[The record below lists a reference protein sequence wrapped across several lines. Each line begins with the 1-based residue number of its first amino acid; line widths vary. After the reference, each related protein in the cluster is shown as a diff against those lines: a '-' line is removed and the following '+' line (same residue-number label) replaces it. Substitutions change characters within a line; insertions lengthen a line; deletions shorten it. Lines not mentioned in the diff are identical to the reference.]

1 MNENSSQKEE
11 KQQQAEPEYN
21 QNDQNDLKIPQEEDL
36 KENPLETL
44 PEENKKI
51 FVKNIP
57 FNTTDS
63 QLSEFF
69 SKYGTVIKS
78 EIMKRDNGSSSGVG
92 FVEFATSDD
101 KKNVLM
107 VNKDELVIDGR
118 KLDVKEAKLDRM
130 DYSKTL
136 YVGNLSY
143 ETKEETLKKFFTDFC
158 QNLKGDFKVNIQK
171 TFNGKPKG
179 HAYVEFENSE
189 DISNALKANGQK
201 LDDRPLIV
209 EMKKSRGMGIIRGRG
224 RGRYQGGLGRRGGF
238 GNRRYEHG
246 RDNYYRD
253 RSRGRSRSH
262 DRSRERERSRDR
274 ERRRDRGDRGD
285 RDRYRDNRDKER
297 DRGDRDRERAERDKG
312 DRDRDRG
319 DRDRD
324 RGDRDRDRGDR
335 DRDRGDRDRERGD
348 RDRERGD
355 RDRDRGDRDRER
367 GDRDKERGERDRD
380 RDRVDRGDR
389 ERDRERERGDRGER
403 DRERGD
409 RDRDRDRSRERRHM
423 HMDRN
428 QP

>member
-1 MNENSSQKEE
+1 MNENNSPKEE
-11 KQQQAEPEYN
+11 KQQQAEPEFN

-36 KENPLETL
+36 KENGLEAL

-57 FNTTDS
+57 FKTTDS
-63 QLSEFF
+63 QLSDFF
-69 SKYGTVIKS
+69 SRYGTVIKS

-92 FVEFATSDD
+92 FVEFATSEE

-107 VNKDELVIDGR
+107 ANKDEFIIDGR
-118 KLDVKEAKLDRM
+118 KLEVKEAKLDRM

-143 ETKEETLKKFFTDFC
+143 ETKEETLKKFFIDFC
-158 QNLKGDFKVNIQK
+158 QNLKGDFKVNIQT

-201 LDDRPLIV
+201 LDDRLLIV
-209 EMKKSRGMGIIRGRG
+209 EMKKSRGIGGIRGRG
-224 RGRYQGGLGRRGGF
+224 RGRYQGGIGRRGGF

-246 RDNYYRD
+246 REYYRD

-274 ERRRDRGDRGD
+274 DRDRR

-297 DRGDRDRERAERDKG
+297 DRGYRDRDRERAERDKG
-312 DRDRDRG
+312 DRERERDRERDRG
-319 DRDRD
+319 DRDK
-324 RGDRDRDRGDR
+324 GDR
-335 DRDRGDRDRERGD
+335 E
-348 RDRERGD
+348 
-355 RDRDRGDRDRER
+355 RGDRDRER
-367 GDRDKERGERDRD
+367 GDRDKERGER
-380 RDRVDRGDR
+380 
-389 ERDRERERGDRGER
+389 ERDRERGDRGER
-403 DRERGD
+403 GERERDRERGD
-409 RDRDRDRSRERRHM
+409 RGERGERERDRERGDRGDRGERGERGDRERDGDRSRERRHM
-423 HMDRN
+423 NMDRN

>member
-1 MNENSSQKEE
+1 MNENNSPKEE
-11 KQQQAEPEYN
+11 KQQQAEPEFN

-36 KENPLETL
+36 KENGLEAL

-57 FNTTDS
+57 FKTTDS
-63 QLSEFF
+63 QLSDFF
-69 SKYGTVIKS
+69 SRYGTVIKS

-92 FVEFATSDD
+92 FVEFATSEE

-107 VNKDELVIDGR
+107 ANKDEFIIDGR
-118 KLDVKEAKLDRM
+118 KLEVKEAKLDRM

-143 ETKEETLKKFFTDFC
+143 ETKEETLKKFFIDFC
-158 QNLKGDFKVNIQK
+158 QNLKGDFKVNIQT

-201 LDDRPLIV
+201 LDDRLLIV
-209 EMKKSRGMGIIRGRG
+209 EMKKSRGIGGIRGRG
-224 RGRYQGGLGRRGGF
+224 RGRYQGGIGRRGGF

-246 RDNYYRD
+246 REYYRD

-274 ERRRDRGDRGD
+274 DRDRR

-297 DRGDRDRERAERDKG
+297 DRGYRDRDRERAERDKG
-312 DRDRDRG
+312 DRERERDRERDRG
-319 DRDRD
+319 DRDK
-324 RGDRDRDRGDR
+324 GDR
-335 DRDRGDRDRERGD
+335 E
-348 RDRERGD
+348 
-355 RDRDRGDRDRER
+355 RGDRDRER
-367 GDRDKERGERDRD
+367 GDRDKERGER
-380 RDRVDRGDR
+380 
-389 ERDRERERGDRGER
+389 ERDRERGDRGER
-403 DRERGD
+403 GERERDRERGD
-409 RDRDRDRSRERRHM
+409 RGDRGERGERGDRERDGDRSRERRHM
-423 HMDRN
+423 NMDRN

>member
-1 MNENSSQKEE
+1 MSENNSQKEE
-11 KQQQAEPEYN
+11 KPQQTEPDYN
-21 QNDQNDLKIPQEEDL
+21 QNDQNDLKIPQEEDI
-36 KENPLETL
+36 KENGGLEIL

-63 QLSEFF
+63 QLSDFF

-78 EIMKRDNGSSSGVG
+78 EIRKRDNGSSYGVG
-92 FVEFATSDD
+92 FVEFATSED

-107 VNKDELVIDGR
+107 VNKDELIIDGR
-118 KLDVKEAKLDRM
+118 KLDVNEARTDRM

-143 ETKEETLKKFFTDFC
+143 ETKEETLKKFFIDFC
-158 QNLKGDFKVNIQK
+158 QNLKGDFRVNIQR
-171 TFNGKPKG
+171 TINGKPKG

-189 DISNALKANGQK
+189 DIPNALKANGQK
-201 LDDRPLIV
+201 LEDRPLIV
-209 EMKKSRGMGIIRGRG
+209 EIKKSRVIGGIRGRG
-224 RGRYQGGLGRRGGF
+224 RGRYQGGIGRRGGF

-246 RDNYYRD
+246 RDRDNYYRDRD
-253 RSRGRSRSH
+253 RSRGRYRSH

-274 ERRRDRGDRGD
+274 DRRRDRGD

-297 DRGDRDRERAERDKG
+297 DRGDRDRG
-312 DRDRDRG
+312 DRDRDRDRERTERDRG
-319 DRDRD
+319 ERDRDRD
-324 RGDRDRDRGDR
+324 RG
-335 DRDRGDRDRERGD
+335 
-348 RDRERGD
+348 DRERGD
-355 RDRDRGDRDRER
+355 RDRDRGDRER
-367 GDRDKERGERDRD
+367 GDREKERGERDRD
-380 RDRVDRGDR
+380 RERFDRD
-389 ERDRERERGDRGER
+389 ERERERER

-409 RDRDRDRSRERRHM
+409 RGDRDRGETDRSRDRRHM

>member
-1 MNENSSQKEE
+1 MNENNSPKEE
-11 KQQQAEPEYN
+11 KQAEPEYN
-21 QNDQNDLKIPQEEDL
+21 QNDQNDLKIPQEEDI
-36 KENPLETL
+36 KENALETL

-69 SKYGTVIKS
+69 GKYGTVIKS

-92 FVEFATSDD
+92 FVEFATSED

-107 VNKDELVIDGR
+107 LNKDELVIDGR
-118 KLDVKEAKLDRM
+118 KLDVKEAKIDRM

-143 ETKEETLKKFFTDFC
+143 DTKEETLKKFFIDFC
-158 QNLKGDFKVNIQK
+158 QNLKGDLKVNIQK

-179 HAYVEFENSE
+179 HAYVEFDNSE

-209 EMKKSRGMGIIRGRG
+209 EMKKSRGIGGIRGRG

-246 RDNYYRD
+246 RDRDNYYRDRD

-262 DRSRERERSRDR
+262 DRSRERSRNRD
-274 ERRRDRGDRGD
+274 RRRDRG
-285 RDRYRDNRDKER
+285 DRYRDNRDKER
-297 DRGDRDRERAERDKG
+297 DNRERAERDKG
-312 DRDRDRG
+312 DRERGDRDRDRDRERG

-335 DRDRGDRDRERGD
+335 DRDRGERE
-348 RDRERGD
+348 
-355 RDRDRGDRDRER
+355 RGDRDRER
-367 GDRDKERGERDRD
+367 GDRDKERGDRDRD
-380 RDRVDRGDR
+380 RERVDRGDR
-389 ERDRERERGDRGER
+389 ERDRERGD
-403 DRERGD
+403 RGD
-409 RDRDRDRSRERRHM
+409 RDRDRGDRDRDRERSRERRHM

>member
-1 MNENSSQKEE
+1 MNENNSPKEE

-21 QNDQNDLKIPQEEDL
+21 QNDQNDLKIPQEEDI
-36 KENPLETL
+36 KENALEPL

-78 EIMKRDNGSSSGVG
+78 DIMKRDNGSSSGVG
-92 FVEFATSDD
+92 FVEFATSED

-118 KLDVKEAKLDRM
+118 KLDVKEAKTDRM

-143 ETKEETLKKFFTDFC
+143 DTKEETLKKFFIDFC
-158 QNLKGDFKVNIQK
+158 QNLKGDLKVNIQK

-179 HAYVEFENSE
+179 HAYVEFDNAE
-189 DISNALKANGQK
+189 DISNALKANGEK

-209 EMKKSRGMGIIRGRG
+209 EMKKSRGIGGIRGRG

-246 RDNYYRD
+246 RDRDNYYRDRD

-262 DRSRERERSRDR
+262 DRSRERSRDRSRD
-274 ERRRDRGDRGD
+274 RRRDRG
-285 RDRYRDNRDKER
+285 DRYRDNRDKER

-312 DRDRDRG
+312 DRERGDRDRERG

-324 RGDRDRDRGDR
+324 RG

-355 RDRDRGDRDRER
+355 RDRER
-367 GDRDKERGERDRD
+367 GDRDKERGDRDRD
-380 RDRVDRGDR
+380 RERVDRGDR
-389 ERDRERERGDRGER
+389 ERDRERGDRGER
-403 DRERGD
+403 DRIRGD
-409 RDRDRDRSRERRHM
+409 RDRDRERSRERRHM

>member
-1 MNENSSQKEE
+1 MNENSSPKEE

-274 ERRRDRGDRGD
+274 ERRRDRGDR
-285 RDRYRDNRDKER
+285 DRYRDNRDKER

-348 RDRERGD
+348 RDR
-355 RDRDRGDRDRER
+355 DRGDRDRER

-389 ERDRERERGDRGER
+389 ERDRERGDRGER

>member
-1 MNENSSQKEE
+1 MNENNSPKEE
-11 KQQQAEPEYN
+11 KQLQAEPEYN
-21 QNDQNDLKIPQEEDL
+21 QNDQNDLKIPQEEDI
-36 KENPLETL
+36 KENALETL

-69 SKYGTVIKS
+69 GKYGTVIKS

-92 FVEFATSDD
+92 FVEFATSED

-107 VNKDELVIDGR
+107 LNKDELVIDGR
-118 KLDVKEAKLDRM
+118 KLDVKEAKIDRM

-143 ETKEETLKKFFTDFC
+143 DTKEETLKKFFIDFC
-158 QNLKGDFKVNIQK
+158 QNLKGDLKVNIQK

-179 HAYVEFENSE
+179 HAYVEFDNSE

-209 EMKKSRGMGIIRGRG
+209 EMKKSRGIGGIRGRG

-246 RDNYYRD
+246 RDRDNYYRDRD

-262 DRSRERERSRDR
+262 DRSRERSRD
-274 ERRRDRGDRGD
+274 RRRDRG
-285 RDRYRDNRDKER
+285 DRYRDNRDKER
-297 DRGDRDRERAERDKG
+297 DRGDRDRAERDKG
-312 DRDRDRG
+312 DRERGDRDRDRDRERG

-335 DRDRGDRDRERGD
+335 DRDRGERERGDRD

-355 RDRDRGDRDRER
+355 RDRDRE
-367 GDRDKERGERDRD
+367 
-380 RDRVDRGDR
+380 RVDRGDR
-389 ERDRERERGDRGER
+389 ERDRERGD
-403 DRERGD
+403 RGD
-409 RDRDRDRSRERRHM
+409 RDRDRGDRDRDRERSRERRHM

>member
-1 MNENSSQKEE
+1 MNENNSPKEE
-11 KQQQAEPEYN
+11 KQQQAESEYN
-21 QNDQNDLKIPQEEDL
+21 QNDQNDLKIPQEEDI
-36 KENPLETL
+36 KENALETL

-57 FNTTDS
+57 FNTTDT

-92 FVEFATSDD
+92 FVEFATSED

-118 KLDVKEAKLDRM
+118 KLDVKEAKIDRM

-143 ETKEETLKKFFTDFC
+143 DTKEETLKKFFIDFC
-158 QNLKGDFKVNIQK
+158 QNLKGDLKVNIQK

-179 HAYVEFENSE
+179 HAYVEFDNSE
-189 DISNALKANGQK
+189 DIANALKANGQK
-201 LDDRPLIV
+201 LDDRLLIV
-209 EMKKSRGMGIIRGRG
+209 EMKRSRGIGGIRGRG

-238 GNRRYEHG
+238 GNRRYDHG
-246 RDNYYRD
+246 RDRDNYYRDRD

-262 DRSRERERSRDR
+262 DRSRERSRDR
-274 ERRRDRGDRGD
+274 DRRRDRG
-285 RDRYRDNRDKER
+285 DRYRDNRDKER

-312 DRDRDRG
+312 DRERG
-319 DRDRD
+319 DR
-324 RGDRDRDRGDR
+324 
-335 DRDRGDRDRERGD
+335 D

-355 RDRDRGDRDRER
+355 RDRDRGDRDRGDRGDRDRGDRGDRDRGERER

-380 RDRVDRGDR
+380 RERVDRGDR
-389 ERDRERERGDRGER
+389 ERDRERGDRGER
-403 DRERGD
+403 DRDRGDKD
-409 RDRDRDRSRERRHM
+409 RDRERSRERRHM

>member
-1 MNENSSQKEE
+1 MSENNSQKEE
-11 KQQQAEPEYN
+11 KPQQAEQDYN
-21 QNDQNDLKIPQEEDL
+21 QNDQNDVKIPQEEDI
-36 KENPLETL
+36 KENGLETL

-63 QLSEFF
+63 QLSDFF

-78 EIMKRDNGSSSGVG
+78 EIRKRDNGSSYGIG
-92 FVEFATSDD
+92 FVEFATPED

-107 VNKDELVIDGR
+107 VNKDELIIDGR
-118 KLDVKEAKLDRM
+118 KLDVSEAKTDRM

-143 ETKEETLKKFFTDFC
+143 DTKEETLRKFFVDFC
-158 QNLKGDFKVNIQK
+158 QNLKGDFKVNIQT

-189 DISNALKANGQK
+189 DIPTALKANGQK
-201 LDDRPLIV
+201 LDDRSLIV
-209 EMKKSRGMGIIRGRG
+209 EMKKSRGIGGIRGRG
-224 RGRYQGGLGRRGGF
+224 RGRYQGGIGRRGGF

-246 RDNYYRD
+246 RDRDNYYRERDRD

-262 DRSRERERSRDR
+262 DRSRERERSRERDR
-274 ERRRDRGDRGD
+274 DRRRDRGD
-285 RDRYRDNRDKER
+285 RDRYRDNRDKDR
-297 DRGDRDRERAERDKG
+297 DRGDRGDRGRERAERERG
-312 DRDRDRG
+312 ERDRDRDRG

-324 RGDRDRDRGDR
+324 RDRDRV
-335 DRDRGDRDRERGD
+335 DRE
-348 RDRERGD
+348 
-355 RDRDRGDRDRER
+355 RER
-367 GDRDKERGERDRD
+367 GDRDKERGERDRE
-380 RDRVDRGDR
+380 RIDRGDR
-389 ERDRERERGDRGER
+389 ERDRERGDRGERERERDRERGDRDRERERGDRGER
-403 DRERGD
+403 DR
-409 RDRDRDRSRERRHM
+409 DRSKDRRHM

>member
-1 MNENSSQKEE
+1 MNENNSPKEE
-11 KQQQAEPEYN
+11 KQLQAEPEYN
-21 QNDQNDLKIPQEEDL
+21 QNDQNDLKIPQEEDI
-36 KENPLETL
+36 KENALETL

-69 SKYGTVIKS
+69 GKYGTVIKS

-92 FVEFATSDD
+92 FVEFATSED

-107 VNKDELVIDGR
+107 LNKDELVIDGR
-118 KLDVKEAKLDRM
+118 KLDVKEAKIDRM

-143 ETKEETLKKFFTDFC
+143 DTKEETLKKFFIDFC
-158 QNLKGDFKVNIQK
+158 QNLKGDLKVNIQK

-179 HAYVEFENSE
+179 HAYVEFDNSE

-209 EMKKSRGMGIIRGRG
+209 EMKKSRGIGGIRGRG

-246 RDNYYRD
+246 RDRDNYYRDRD

-262 DRSRERERSRDR
+262 DRSRERSRD
-274 ERRRDRGDRGD
+274 RRRDRG
-285 RDRYRDNRDKER
+285 DRYRDNRDKER
-297 DRGDRDRERAERDKG
+297 DRGDRDRDRAERDKG
-312 DRDRDRG
+312 DRERGDRDRDRDRERG

-335 DRDRGDRDRERGD
+335 DRDRGERE
-348 RDRERGD
+348 
-355 RDRDRGDRDRER
+355 RGDRDRER
-367 GDRDKERGERDRD
+367 GDRDKERGDRDRD
-380 RDRVDRGDR
+380 RERVDRGDR
-389 ERDRERERGDRGER
+389 ERDRERGD
-403 DRERGD
+403 RGD
-409 RDRDRDRSRERRHM
+409 RDRDRGDRDRDRERSRERRHM

>member
-1 MNENSSQKEE
+1 MNENNSPKEE
-11 KQQQAEPEYN
+11 KQQQAEPEFN

-36 KENPLETL
+36 KENGLEAL

-57 FNTTDS
+57 FKTTDS
-63 QLSEFF
+63 QLSDFF
-69 SKYGTVIKS
+69 SRYGTVIKS

-92 FVEFATSDD
+92 FVEFATSEE

-107 VNKDELVIDGR
+107 ANKDEFIIDGR
-118 KLDVKEAKLDRM
+118 KLEVKEAKLDRM

-143 ETKEETLKKFFTDFC
+143 ETKEETLKKFFIDFC
-158 QNLKGDFKVNIQK
+158 QNLKGDFKVNIQT

-201 LDDRPLIV
+201 LDDRLLIV
-209 EMKKSRGMGIIRGRG
+209 EMKKSRGIGGIRGRG
-224 RGRYQGGLGRRGGF
+224 RGRYQGGIGRRGGF

-246 RDNYYRD
+246 REYYRD

-274 ERRRDRGDRGD
+274 DRDRR

-297 DRGDRDRERAERDKG
+297 DRGYRDRDRERAERDKG
-312 DRDRDRG
+312 DRERERDRERDRG
-319 DRDRD
+319 DRDK
-324 RGDRDRDRGDR
+324 GDR
-335 DRDRGDRDRERGD
+335 E
-348 RDRERGD
+348 
-355 RDRDRGDRDRER
+355 RGDRDRER
-367 GDRDKERGERDRD
+367 GDRDKERGER
-380 RDRVDRGDR
+380 
-389 ERDRERERGDRGER
+389 ERDRERGDRGER
-403 DRERGD
+403 GERERDRERGD
-409 RDRDRDRSRERRHM
+409 RGEKGERERDRERGDRGDRGERGERGDRERDGDRSRERRHM
-423 HMDRN
+423 NMDRN